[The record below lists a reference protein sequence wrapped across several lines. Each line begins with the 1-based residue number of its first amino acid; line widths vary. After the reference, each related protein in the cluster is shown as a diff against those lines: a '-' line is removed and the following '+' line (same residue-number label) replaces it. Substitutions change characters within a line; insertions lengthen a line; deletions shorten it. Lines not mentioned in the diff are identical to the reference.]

1 MRTRSAKKVE
11 PCADLYLSCFRHQV
25 VTFQARALREAKG
38 GNLFGSMML
47 TGKVPPFHART
58 RSA

>member
-1 MRTRSAKKVE
+1 MKFVSATKLLPVKRG
-11 PCADLYLSCFRHQV
+11 S
-25 VTFQARALREAKG
+25 LREAKG

-47 TGKVPPFHART
+47 AGKVSPFHART